1 VGKIKYIVIAGAV
14 LVAGIIAFVIFSQ
27 SEEAKIKK
35 QFNFLAEKMNKTP
48 NETPLIAVARAN
60 RIKDLFAETCTVH
73 APAYSFSRDISSQD
87 LSSLVLTTRSR
98 YSEMSLEFY
107 DFVIEFPEEGSADV
121 NLTASMT
128 GKLTTGEYVDDIHEL
143 KCKLKKTEDIWLLK
157 EIEVVEVLKK

>member
-1 VGKIKYIVIAGAV
+1 MGKIKYIVIAGAV
-14 LVAGIIAFVIFSQ
+14 LVAGIIAFIIFSQ
-27 SEEAKIKK
+27 SEEAKVKK
-35 QFNFLAEKMNKTP
+35 QFNFLAEKMNKTAS
-48 NETPLIAVARAN
+48 ETPLISVARAN

-121 NLTASMT
+121 HLTASMT

-143 KCKLKKTEDIWLLK
+143 KCKLKKTEDIWLLR

>member
-1 VGKIKYIVIAGAV
+1 MGKIKYIVIAGAV
-14 LVAGIIAFVIFSQ
+14 LVAGIIAFIIFSQ
-27 SEEAKIKK
+27 SEEAKVKK

-48 NETPLIAVARAN
+48 NETPLISVARAN
-60 RIKDLFAETCTVH
+60 RIKDLFAETCTVY

-107 DFVIEFPEEGSADV
+107 DFVIEFPEEGSAQV
-121 NLTASMT
+121 NVTASMT

-143 KCKLKKTEDIWLLK
+143 KCKLKKTEDIWLLR